1 VLGPE
6 HEFSVVD
13 DRLKPLP
20 IVDKIIRDFCGRIV
34 NSVQLPTFTFGKELQ
49 THVLEVKPNEPFESP
64 FQFEEIMQDAVSTL
78 HEHLRKRWS
87 ANLLGSGMHPTLM
100 LKDAGVWPHRHRQI
114 YEVLGRIFNLRRHG
128 WLNIQSYQL
137 NLPYEDEESGVL
149 LHNVLA
155 NLCAFLPAVAA
166 SSPVC
171 EGKFGKDVDNR
182 LKFYQ
187 ENQKE
192 VPSVAGDIVP
202 EYVSSFVEYGEKII
216 GKYSS
221 DLAAAGADKLL
232 LNKEWINSRGVI
244 FRFDRRALEIRVM
257 DEQECIKS
265 DVALSCYIRAAVR
278 GLLRKAVLAPHET
291 LVNNLRSIIADGLQ
305 ARVMSD
311 HGQTARQVCH
321 YFLRVAKEN
330 ANDEERGYLPLIEKR
345 IEKGNLS
352 EIIREKIRK
361 KSQRT
366 QFEEAIISVYLK
378 LVESL
383 IDNEPYF

>member
-1 VLGPE
+1 MLGPE
-6 HEFSVVD
+6 HEFSIVND
-13 DRLKPLP
+13 QLKPLP
-20 IVDKIIRDFCGRIV
+20 IVDKIIKDFHGRIV
-34 NSVQLPTFTFGKELQ
+34 NSVQLPNFTFGKELQ

-64 FQFEEIMQDAVSTL
+64 VQFEETIHAAVSTL
-78 HEHLRKRWS
+78 QEHLRAKYS
-87 ANLLGSGMHPTLM
+87 ARLLGTGMHPTLM

-114 YEVLGRIFNLRRHG
+114 YETLSRIFNLKRHG

-137 NLPYEDEESGVL
+137 NLPYEDEKGGVL

-155 NLCAFLPAVAA
+155 NLCAFLPAIAA
-166 SSPVC
+166 SSPVY
-171 EGKFGKDVDNR
+171 EGSFGRDVDNR

-187 ENQKE
+187 ENQE
-192 VPSVAGDIVP
+192 EIPSVTGDIVP
-202 EYVSSFVEYGEKII
+202 EYVSSFAEYRGRII

-244 FRFDRRALEIRVM
+244 FRFDRRALETRVM

-265 DVALSCYIRAAVR
+265 DVALSCYIRAAAR
-278 GLLRKAVLAPHET
+278 GLVEKAVLAPHET
-291 LVNNLRSIIADGLQ
+291 SVNDLRSIIADGLQ
-305 ARVMSD
+305 ARVMSE
-311 HGQTARQVCH
+311 HGQTARQVCR

-330 ANDEERGYLPLIEKR
+330 ANAEERKYLPLIEKR

-366 QFEEAIISVYLK
+366 QFEEAIISVYLE